1 MTLFFA
7 MFTVKSAMFPVEHYL
22 HAGTDR
28 VPSLRYNQVALS
40 NLWKFLLLL
49 VTPCAL
55 ALQGEVPPKFKL
67 LIDQSC
73 LVCHSK
79 ILAKGGLDLAALPF
93 DLKDSGIRSRWIRIH
108 DRVEKGEMPPKPA
121 ILSQARR
128 AEPLKQLANAIQSAE
143 QSDIAAHGRGPMR
156 RLNREEFEQ
165 NLRDVLQLPHLDI
178 RDMLPED
185 REEYH
190 SNKTSERLDMSR
202 VQLTAYLDAVESA
215 LRQAMVTSSAPPPIT
230 SYRAVG
236 TKLFSSP
243 SMTGGRESMF
253 FAKDSKFV
261 NISNE
266 TFNALRKSG
275 EHDPAVEMVLSRS
288 AGWPYSAYPQAFAAK
303 FPGEYRIRF
312 SAQAVL
318 QQPGMSLKPAV
329 RPQPMTFR
337 SRKPSNQDTAED
349 IRNTGGIID
358 VQPGIKTYETTVLLR
373 EGQTIEYGLLG
384 LPTPQPDVNN
394 ITGSYRFPPLPE
406 GGAPGVAFQWLE
418 IEGPLAPPMWPPL
431 SHRVLFDDLGV
442 SAESDHPREQASRLL
457 RRFVNLAS
465 RNPVPQEAMAK
476 FEQLI
481 FARLDKKESFADA
494 MLAGYK
500 AFLCSGN
507 FLYLQ
512 EPLRGDDH
520 FAIASRLSHFL
531 ANTRPDASLLE
542 LARTKRLREPK
553 VLRSETDRL
562 IASAGFDRFVTTF
575 TDYWLSLRY
584 IRRDDPDIRLYPEY
598 RLDEYLVESMAME
611 TRAFF
616 TAMIRENLPV
626 SSIIT
631 ADFVF
636 ANDRLAKH
644 YGLEPITGSVV
655 RKVALAKE
663 SPYGGLLTQG
673 AILKVTANGT
683 TTSPVLRGAW
693 IMDRLLGQPPV
704 PPPPG
709 VPAVEPDIRGA
720 KNIRELLALHTK
732 SQSCAGCHAQFDP
745 VGLALEDFDVLGAS
759 RTRYRGTTEGEHIT
773 GIDPAGHDFN
783 YTTAGLVD
791 SSGKLLDGRTFQN
804 IRELKAL
811 LSSDSR
817 VLARGL
823 LQQFT
828 VYSTGTPVRFGD
840 RQEIESILD
849 ACAANGY
856 GVRDL
861 LHRLVQ
867 SKIFLGSNDS
877 K

>member
-1 MTLFFA
+1 M
-7 MFTVKSAMFPVEHYL
+7 SYL
-22 HAGTDR
+22 R
-28 VPSLRYNQVALS
+28 NFR
-40 NLWKFLLLL
+40 LLL
-49 VTPCAL
+49 VTSSAL
-55 ALQGEVPPKFKL
+55 ALQGEVPSKLKL

-73 LVCHSK
+73 LGCHSK
-79 ILAKGGLDLAALPF
+79 TLAKGGLDLSSLPF
-93 DLKDSGIRSRWIRIH
+93 DLKDSAIRNRWIRIY
-108 DRVEKGEMPPKPA
+108 DRVEKGEMPPNPA
-121 ILSQARR
+121 PLTQARR
-128 AEPLKQLANAIQSAE
+128 AEPLKQLALAIQGAE
-143 QSDIAAHGRGPMR
+143 QSNIAAHGRGPMR
-156 RLNREEFEQ
+156 RLNRDEFEQ

-190 SNKTSERLDMSR
+190 FNKTSERLDMSR

-215 LRQAMVTSSAPPPIT
+215 LRQAMVRTSEPPPVT
-230 SYRAVG
+230 RYRAVG

-243 SMTGGRESMF
+243 SMTGGREAMF

-261 NISNE
+261 NINNE

-275 EHDPAVEMVLSRS
+275 EHDPTVELVLSRS

-303 FPGEYRIRF
+303 FPGQYRVRF

-329 RPQPMTFR
+329 RPLPMTFR

-349 IRNTGGIID
+349 VRSTGGIID
-358 VQPGIKTYETTVLLR
+358 IQPGIKTYETTVVLR

-394 ITGSYRFPPLPE
+394 VTGSYRFPPLPE

-431 SHRVLFDDLGV
+431 SHRVLFDDLG
-442 SAESDHPREQASRLL
+442 ANGETDHPREQASRLL
-457 RRFVNLAS
+457 QRFVNLVS
-465 RNPVPQEAMAK
+465 RNPVPPEATAK
-476 FEQLI
+476 FDQLI
-481 FARLDKKESFADA
+481 FARLDKKETFADA

-512 EPLRGDDH
+512 EPQQGDDH

-531 ANTRPDASLLE
+531 GNTRPDAGLLE
-542 LARTKRLREPK
+542 LARTKRLRESK

-562 IASAGFDRFVTTF
+562 IAGAGFERFVNTF
-575 TDYWLSLRY
+575 TDYWLSLRH

-598 RLDEYLVESMAME
+598 RLDEYLIESMAME

-616 TAMIRENLPV
+616 GAMIRENLPA

-644 YGLEPITGSVV
+644 YGLEPITGSAV
-655 RKVALAKE
+655 RKITLSKD

-683 TTSPVLRGAW
+683 NTSPVLRGAW
-693 IMDRLLGQPPV
+693 IMDRLLGQPPA

-720 KNIRELLALHTK
+720 KNIRDLLALHTK
-732 SQSCAGCHAQFDP
+732 SESCASCHAKFDP
-745 VGLALEDFDVLGAS
+745 VGLALEDFDVLGAA
-759 RTRYRGTTEGEHIT
+759 RTKYRGTAEGEHIT

-783 YTTAGLVD
+783 YTIAGPVD
-791 SSGKLLDGRTFQN
+791 SSGKLLDGRTFKN
-804 IRELKAL
+804 IRELKTL
-811 LSSDSR
+811 LSADER
-817 VLARGL
+817 GLARSL

-840 RQEIESILD
+840 RPEIESILD
-849 ACAANGY
+849 ACAASGY
-856 GVRDL
+856 RIRDL
-861 LHRLVQ
+861 LHCLVQ
-867 SKIFLGSNDS
+867 SQIFLGRRVS